1 MSSWVYETLHCRE
14 DDTVFKKKK
23 ERKTDYHPF
32 CVCVCLLF
40 LLHPE
45 QSAAVHKAS
54 CYPRDGRLNESLKAC
69 VSSVRRAVLL
79 KINLNIGFLLNYSIF
94 LLMEQKSTKKHS
106 FCSSSTLDTFVPD
119 MWFICFWTPTVVPLT
134 YTPAVLRYVYKI
146 ELITALLGNCSP
158 SKINKQLL
166 KCGTER
172 LDFLF
177 YNIMTQLCCCLL
189 LFLKTV
195 CLKCTCIQY

>member
-1 MSSWVYETLHCRE
+1 MSSRGQFHLSRSIGWQLWAHGCMKPFIAEKMILHL
-14 DDTVFKKKK
+14 KKKQK
-23 ERKTDYHPF
+23 KGKTNYHPF

-94 LLMEQKSTKKHS
+94 LLMERKSTRKHS
-106 FCSSSTLDTFVPD
+106 LCSSSTLDIFVYD
-119 MWFICFWTPTVVPLT
+119 VWFICVWTPTVVPLT
-134 YTPAVLRYVYKI
+134 YTPAVLRYVYKT
-146 ELITALLGNCSP
+146 ELITAILGNCSS
-158 SKINKQLL
+158 SKMN
-166 KCGTER
+166 
-172 LDFLF
+172 
-177 YNIMTQLCCCLL
+177 
-189 LFLKTV
+189 
-195 CLKCTCIQY
+195 